1 MKLDLN
7 TEFGQ
12 RVQRRLFQEAV
23 IWLTTVDPDGSPQPR
38 PVWFLWDG
46 EAVLIYSQP
55 GAHKLRHIEKNPQ
68 VALNFN
74 SDEEGGDVVVIL
86 GHAEIQK
93 PSTPANQVSAYL
105 EKYRGGIAG
114 IEMTPESFSQEYS
127 IAIRV
132 KPERLRGF

>member
-1 MKLDLN
+1 MKIDLN

-12 RVQRRLFQEAV
+12 RVQRRLYQEAV
-23 IWLTTVDPDGSPQPR
+23 IWLTTVGPDASPQPR

-46 EAVLIYSQP
+46 ETVLIYSQP
-55 GAHKLRHIEKNPQ
+55 TAHKLRHIEKNTL

-86 GHAEIQK
+86 GRAEIMR
-93 PSTPANQVSAYL
+93 PSTPANQVAAYL

-114 IEMTPESFSQEYS
+114 IGMTPESFSQEYS
-127 IAIRV
+127 VAIRV
-132 KPERLRGF
+132 TPLRLRGF